1 LAPLEPLTGA
11 DLDQAPSTS
20 GIAAVNE
27 AERRLILPLLGYGLA
42 AGAFAAALSAV
53 HRLPQAGAAAL
64 RLRAIS
70 AELLQSGLGGAVL
83 ASLLL
88 GFCGLAACAAITA
101 SRGYALT
108 HPPGVPSLG
117 RPAGRWR
124 RRLGRLRP
132 APMRPGRMA
141 RVGQGLL
148 VPLLAGLA
156 VAAAWGLRPGAAW
169 TGLPT
174 PNDAYL
180 IGAALLGL
188 TFPLLV
194 AERAVAGWPAR
205 LLPEAAALRCL
216 LLLPVLACGIGGLVA
231 IARGLGF
238 AWPAWIAGALDIGLA
253 AIGTELALRALAR
266 WFLPAPADA
275 KASAAV
281 ESILAMLAAGIA
293 APGGADGLSPLR
305 SHFGLDFSRSWALT
319 YLRRATVPAVVL
331 TALFCWGLSGVRL
344 VPLDQRGIYES
355 YGAPVAV
362 FGPGLHLGL
371 PWPLGRVRPVEL
383 GVVHAI
389 ALGGTVGTMPAG
401 MTGYEADPMPLPEP
415 VTPTG
420 AEDPPGPQ
428 DDRLWTGTHPAEA
441 EYLIAS
447 TSRQDDTTRQGFQI
461 ISADLRVL
469 WRVGTSDADA
479 RAAAYAAADPDAL
492 VRAEASRIVARFFA
506 VRTLD
511 DLLAERRETMAN
523 ELRDA
528 LARQVAAAQAGI
540 EILAVVVEAVHPP
553 AGAADAYHAVQA
565 AEIESRTSISTER
578 GRAHGTDS
586 LAHESART
594 QVDTAQ
600 GNAAETAQGARADAT
615 RFAADSR
622 ANAVAGR
629 AFLIERYFA
638 DLSGALAKSPL
649 TIIDDRLGPQDAP
662 TIDLRPPPAL
672 TLPSAGPGDPD

>member
-1 LAPLEPLTGA
+1 M
-11 DLDQAPSTS
+11 
-20 GIAAVNE
+20 NE

-53 HRLPQAGAAAL
+53 DRLPPTDPAAL
-64 RLRAIS
+64 RLRAIM
-70 AELLQSGLGGAVL
+70 AEVLRSGLGGAVL

-108 HPPGVPSLG
+108 HPPGLPQAG
-117 RPAGRWR
+117 RPVSRWR
-124 RRLGRLRP
+124 RRLDRLRP

-156 VAAAWGLRPGAAW
+156 VAAALGLRPSASWIGM
-169 TGLPT
+169 PT

-188 TFPLLV
+188 AFPLLV

-231 IARGLGF
+231 IARGQGL

-275 KASAAV
+275 RATAAV
-281 ESILAMLAAGIA
+281 ESILAMLAAGLA
-293 APGGADGLSPLR
+293 APGGAAGGLSPLR
-305 SHFGLDFSRSWALT
+305 SHFGLDFSRSWALA

-355 YGAPVAV
+355 FGAPVAV

-389 ALGGTVGTMPAG
+389 ALGGSAAAMP
-401 MTGYEADPMPLPEP
+401 TEADAMPLPEP
-415 VTPTG
+415 ATPTG
-420 AEDPPGPQ
+420 AEAPPGPQ

-447 TSRQDDTTRQGFQI
+447 TSRQDGAARQGFQM

-469 WRVGTSDADA
+469 WRVGPTDADA

-506 VRTLD
+506 ARTLD

-523 ELRDA
+523 ELRAA

-565 AEIESRTSISTER
+565 AQIESRTSISTER

-594 QVDTAQ
+594 QVDIAQ
-600 GNAAETAQGARADAT
+600 GDAAETAQGARADAT

-622 ANAVAGR
+622 ANAAAGR